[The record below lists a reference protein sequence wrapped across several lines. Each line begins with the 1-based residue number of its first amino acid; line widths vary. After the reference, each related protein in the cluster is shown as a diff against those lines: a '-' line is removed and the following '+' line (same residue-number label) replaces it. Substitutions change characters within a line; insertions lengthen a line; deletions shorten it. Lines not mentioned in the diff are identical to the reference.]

1 MGIATTR
8 IEERCLAVTGTQDY
22 AKSEFEHHKSVLN
35 AGVLLSI
42 PALLSQGLRKA
53 FTTYGPLP
61 PGFYGLSH
69 IILLSCFMA
78 LCRIKNPEQLKK
90 HPPGELGKLLG
101 LDRVP
106 EVGHFRKKLKQVID
120 QNQADVFHLELFR
133 SWVDH
138 MPEMFFYIDGHVR
151 VYHGKKANL
160 SKRYVSREKL
170 CLSGTT
176 EFWINDQSGM
186 PLMVITGELNEK
198 LKEAIE
204 QCIEKIKP
212 EIKTQSDNKD
222 VPLFTMVFDRESYEP
237 LWFKKLWKEH
247 KVAVI
252 TYRKDVSDKWD
263 EDLFEHT
270 DQQILNNNVKMQ
282 LCEMGVCLS
291 GRWFREVRKLT
302 ESGHQTSILTTHP
315 TLEMG
320 KIAVKM
326 FSRWTQENFFKY
338 MVENF
343 DFDRMIEYG
352 TEPSRYKKDIPN
364 PVYRKLTYQL
374 KKVREKMHRLES
386 KVYNKLDGNESETIE
401 EMKNKISKSTDLIE
415 RINTYKEDIIRLLEK
430 RIKVPS
436 RITLSEM
443 PEDHRYNKLKLESKK
458 FKNAILMIAYRAET
472 SLYNLLTDFYK
483 GTKKDGRV
491 LLKKIF
497 SSDADMIP
505 DHKNKTLTI
514 VLHGLATP
522 RDNEAVRK
530 LCQLLNETQTFYP
543 SSNLKLI
550 FKTIAT

>member
-1 MGIATTR
+1 MY
-8 IEERCLAVTGTQDY
+8 CL
-22 AKSEFEHHKSVLN
+22 
-35 AGVLLSI
+35 I
-42 PALLSQGLRKA
+42 
-53 FTTYGPLP
+53 
-61 PGFYGLSH
+61 
-69 IILLSCFMA
+69 
-78 LCRIKNPEQLKK
+78 
-90 HPPGELGKLLG
+90 
-101 LDRVP
+101 
-106 EVGHFRKKLKQVID
+106 
-120 QNQADVFHLELFR
+120 
-133 SWVDH
+133 
-138 MPEMFFYIDGHVR
+138 YIDGHVR

-186 PLMVITGELNEK
+186 PLMVITGEVNEK

-204 QCIEKIKP
+204 QFIEKIKP
-212 EIKTQSDNKD
+212 EIKAKSDNKD
-222 VPLFTMVFDRESYEP
+222 VPLFTMIFDRESYEP

-247 KVAVI
+247 KVAII
-252 TYRKDVSDKWD
+252 TYRKGVSDKWD
-263 EDLFEHT
+263 ENLFEHT

-415 RINTYKEDIIRLLEK
+415 RINTYKEDIIRLLEI

-436 RITLSEM
+436 RLTLSEM

-514 VLHGLATP
+514 VFMVWQPQEIT
-522 RDNEAVRK
+522 R
-530 LCQLLNETQTFYP
+530 Q
-543 SSNLKLI
+543 
-550 FKTIAT
+550 

>member
-1 MGIATTR
+1 MGIATAR
-8 IEERCLAVTGTQDY
+8 IEERCLAVTGLQDH
-22 AKSEFEHHKSVLN
+22 AESQFESHKSVLN

-42 PALLSQGLRKA
+42 PALLSQGLAKA
-53 FTTYGPLP
+53 FTTYRPLP

-69 IILLSCFMA
+69 IILLACFMA

-101 LDRVP
+101 LDRIP

-133 SWVDH
+133 SWVGD

-176 EFWINDQSGM
+176 EFWINDQWGM

-198 LKEAIE
+198 LKEAVE
-204 QCIEKIKP
+204 LSIEKLKP
-212 EIKTQSDNKD
+212 EIKAQSNNEES
-222 VPLFTMVFDRESYEP
+222 PLFTMVFDRESYEP

-247 KVAVI
+247 KVAII
-252 TYRKDVSDKWD
+252 TYRKNVKDKWNENMF
-263 EDLFEHT
+263 EDV
-270 DQQILNNNVKMQ
+270 DIQIINNDVKMP
-282 LCEMGVCLS
+282 LCEMGTCLS
-291 GRWFREVRKLT
+291 GQWFREVRKLNP
-302 ESGHQTSILTTHP
+302 SGHQTSILTTHP
-315 TLEMG
+315 SLEMEQ
-320 KIAVKM
+320 IAVKM

-338 MVENF
+338 MMENF
-343 DFDRMIEYG
+343 DFDRMVEYG

-374 KKVREKMHRLES
+374 KKVREKTRRLEAR
-386 KVYNKLDGNESETIE
+386 VYNKLEGNENETIDQ
-401 EMKNKISKSTDLIE
+401 MKNKISMSSDLIE
-415 RINTYKEDIIRLLEK
+415 RISQHKQEVNTLLQTRK
-430 RIKVPS
+430 KVPS

-443 PEDHRYNKLKLESKK
+443 PEDQRYNKLKLESKK

-472 SLYNLLTDFYK
+472 VLYNLLTDFYK

-505 DHKNKTLTI
+505 DYKNNTLTI
-514 VLHGLATP
+514 VLHSLATP
-522 RDNEAVRK
+522 RDNQAVRK
-530 LCQLLNETQTFYP
+530 LCQILNETKTFYP
-543 SSNLKLI
+543 SSNLQLI
-550 FKTIAT
+550 FKTLAI